1 MQKIAL
7 VTDSGSDL
15 TLTELKE
22 HNIHL
27 VPFRIIYPEKEYNDV
42 LDITSDEVYARLK
55 EVIPSTSLPSIDLMT
70 NLFSNLEK
78 DGYTHVL
85 MVSISSAFSGTS
97 NSFRLIS
104 ENFPNLTTYIYDSKT
119 LSGSEGTLA
128 LIASDM
134 IKNNFSFEE
143 IIAKLTVL
151 RTESHLYFT
160 IDTLEYLQ
168 KGGRIGKVAG
178 TIGSILDL
186 KPIIYVTDEG
196 VYETFSK
203 IRGQKQALSKIQK
216 ITGDILNKDGEYYI
230 TIVSGGADELS
241 KKLHSLIK
249 DLPNIESIRFSKVG
263 PALGVN
269 TGPGTIGICIQRIL

>member
-22 HNIHL
+22 NNIHL
-27 VPFRIIYPEKEYNDV
+27 VPFRVIYPEKEYNDV
-42 LDITSDEVYARLK
+42 LEITSDEVYSRLK
-55 EVIPSTSLPSIDLMT
+55 EVIPSTSLPSMDLMT
-70 NLFSNLEK
+70 TLFSTLEK
-78 DGYTHVL
+78 EGYTHVL
-85 MVSISSAFSGTS
+85 MISISSAFSGTG
-97 NSFRLIS
+97 NSFRLVS
-104 ENFPNLTTYIYDSKT
+104 ENFPNLTTFVYDTKT
-119 LSGSEGTLA
+119 LSGSEGAMA
-128 LIASDM
+128 LIISEM
-134 IKNNFSFEE
+134 IKNGSSFDEL
-143 IIAKLTVL
+143 IDKLNLL

-196 VYETFSK
+196 VYETHSK
-203 IRGQKQALSKIQK
+203 VRGQKQALSKIQK
-216 ITGDILNKDGEYYI
+216 ITGDILNKTGEYYI
-230 TIVSGGADELS
+230 TIVSGGADELA
-241 KKLHSLIK
+241 KKLHLLIK
-249 DLPNIESIRFSKVG
+249 DFPNIKSIRFSKVG

-269 TGPGTIGICIQRIL
+269 TGPGTIGICIQKIL